1 MTVESARP
9 WAGEETVMKVLVVYA
24 SRHGATQGIA
34 ERIAATLETDG
45 LDVTLRPVAGVDAL
59 EGYDAYVIGSAAYMG
74 GWLKEA
80 THFVRNHRAELV
92 GHPVWLFSSG
102 PVGDEVPGKK
112 RVDPLKA
119 SEPREFAELAQTLP
133 SRDQHV
139 FYGAYDPDL
148 SPGSLLERLSRVI
161 PAVKDA
167 LPTGDFRD
175 WPVIEAWAHGIAE
188 ALLKDREMGL
198 TRA

>member
-1 MTVESARP
+1 
-9 WAGEETVMKVLVVYA
+9 MKTLVVYA

-34 ERIAATLETDG
+34 ERIAATLETEG
-45 LDVTLRPVAGVDAL
+45 LEVTLRPVADVESV

-80 THFVRNHRAELV
+80 TRFVRNHHDSLV
-92 GHPVWLFSSG
+92 GHPIWLFSSG

-112 RVDPLKA
+112 GVDPLKA
-119 SEPREFAELAQTLP
+119 SEPREFSELARTLP
-133 SRDQHV
+133 SRDQQV

-148 SPGSLLERLSRVI
+148 SPGSFLERLSRVI

-167 LPTGDFRD
+167 LPAGDFRD
-175 WPVIEAWAHGIAE
+175 WPAIEAWAHGIADV
-188 ALLKDREMGL
+188 LKKERDLEVA
-198 TRA
+198 TV

>member
-1 MTVESARP
+1 
-9 WAGEETVMKVLVVYA
+9 MKILVAYA
-24 SRHGATQGIA
+24 TRHGATRGIA
-34 ERIAATLETDG
+34 ECIAATLERTG
-45 LDVTLRPVAGVDAL
+45 LDVALRSVEDAGPID
-59 EGYDAYVIGSAAYMG
+59 EYDGFVIGSAAYMG

-198 TRA
+198 THA